1 MKTQLFSSPVSVSNL
16 SFLTVECQIQV
27 LCFSPVSAPI
37 SAVQVICSSPVSVP
51 LFSHILT
58 VANMSS
64 SVCQGLQSCLEPLI
78 IEPRASKLKL
88 APPKPNFSESFRLS
102 PRHCLPCSDLR
113 KPEEQPVNEE
123 NNNRSSKGVDDVDL
137 EGHKNGKLGGWDFIQ
152 ALTNTSNTYKEAFD
166 NEKAYVHPLMKSS
179 TSMILN
185 QKGLE
190 MCTESLGSETGS
202 YTSKSNDEDPLLALK
217 SGKIFTAREPSKEPE
232 IGVTGKMNGS
242 RSFPPPLSSISSL
255 DCVQVRPHRVG
266 GRLVIKAVSVGTCHT
281 YFHAERG
288 DGRLRLRFLKGCSQ
302 NFDHEDDEDDGEDEF
317 FEEVEDFEG
326 GEEEEE
332 DDYYEDCDE
341 DDGDS
346 LYWCEDIEGKSGNV
360 GVEIGIEKLQ
370 RPTRCMKG
378 GGHGGNS
385 LLNWETLWV
394 AT

>member
-1 MKTQLFSSPVSVSNL
+1 MVFSQLNAKSKSSVSPLFQLLYQLFKFSVL
-16 SFLTVECQIQV
+16 
-27 LCFSPVSAPI
+27 
-37 SAVQVICSSPVSVP
+37 P
-51 LFSHILT
+51 LFSHIST

-88 APPKPNFSESFRLS
+88 APPKPNFSESFRF
-102 PRHCLPCSDLR
+102 
-113 KPEEQPVNEE
+113 
-123 NNNRSSKGVDDVDL
+123 SKGVNDVDL
-137 EGHKNGKLGGWDFIQ
+137 EGHKNGELGGWDFIQ
-152 ALTNTSNTYKEAFD
+152 ALTNTSNYKEAFD
-166 NEKAYVHPLMKSS
+166 NEKAYVHPLMKRS
-179 TSMILN
+179 TSTILD

-202 YTSKSNDEDPLLALK
+202 YTSKSDDEVPLLALK
-217 SGKIFTAREPSKEPE
+217 SGKKFTAWEPSKEPE
-232 IGVTGKMNGS
+232 IGVTRKMNGS

-288 DGRLRLRFLKGCSQ
+288 DGRLRLQFLKGCSQ

-341 DDGDS
+341 ADGDS
-346 LYWCEDIEGKSGNV
+346 LYWCEDIEGKSECV
-360 GVEIGIEKLQ
+360 GVEIGMEKLQ

-378 GGHGGNS
+378 GGHGGKS
-385 LLNWETLWV
+385 LLNWKTLWV